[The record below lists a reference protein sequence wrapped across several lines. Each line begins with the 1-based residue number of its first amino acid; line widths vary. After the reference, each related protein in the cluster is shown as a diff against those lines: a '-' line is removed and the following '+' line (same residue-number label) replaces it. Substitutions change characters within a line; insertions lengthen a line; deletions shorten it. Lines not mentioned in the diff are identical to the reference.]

1 MSDTSLAILTENLT
15 RRFGRL
21 RALDGVNAHVPRGAI
36 YGLMGPNG
44 AGKTTFV
51 RVLLNLINPSSGAVT
66 VLGYDAVKEP
76 VEVRKRV
83 GYVAALQPLWDW
95 MTVRDFAGFTRGCY
109 ARWDPEA
116 VSTVLDRIGIDQAA
130 TLGVLSRGQRAVVAI
145 AVAVGHEPDL
155 LILDEA
161 LTGLDPIA
169 RREVLRNVIDA
180 MQAEGRTVLITGQ
193 DIADMER
200 ICDHVGFLVKG
211 RLVLEATLDDL
222 KSRVKRIR
230 VEHPSAGSG
239 QAPTEPE
246 VQVPAGAFQ
255 IERRPRETV
264 FTVENY
270 SPELLLSLD
279 GPGRRAVAADLSL
292 EEIFIDLAQA
302 HMGRQEPFDSAQGE
316 QAPAERG
323 TPR

>member
-1 MSDTSLAILTENLT
+1 MSDTGLAILTENLT

-21 RALDGVNAHVPRGAI
+21 KALDGVNAHVPRGAI

-51 RVLLNLINPSSGAVT
+51 RVLLNLINPTSGAAV
-66 VLGYDAVKEP
+66 VLGRDVTKEP

-83 GYVAALQPLWDW
+83 GHVAALQPLWDW
-95 MTVRDFAGFTRGCY
+95 MTVRDFAEFMRGCY
-109 ARWDPEA
+109 PKWNPES

-130 TLGVLSRGQRAVVAI
+130 TLGVLSRGQRAIVSI

-169 RREVLRNVIDA
+169 RREVLRDVIDA
-180 MQAEGRTVLITGQ
+180 MQAEGRTVFITGQ

-200 ICDHVGFLVKG
+200 ICDHVGFLVRG

-230 VEHPSAGSG
+230 VEHPGEA
-239 QAPTEPE
+239 E
-246 VQVPAGAFQ
+246 VQVPVGAFQ
-255 IERRPRETV
+255 VERRLRETV

-270 SPELLLSLD
+270 TPDLLVSLD
-279 GPGRRAVAADLSL
+279 GPGRRAIATDLSL
-292 EEIFIDLAQA
+292 EDIFIDLAQA
-302 HMGRQEPFDSAQGE
+302 HMTANAAGAGAKLLPNGR
-316 QAPAERG
+316 PA
-323 TPR
+323 